1 MVLSLPWVSK
11 EDISYYADKFE
22 KKGFAA
28 PLSASRMTS
37 VSGSSGKQASLS
49 KHSEQIST
57 T

>member
-1 MVLSLPWVSK
+1 MVLSLPRVSE
-11 EDISYYADKFE
+11 EDISYYAEKFE
-22 KKGFAA
+22 KKGFVA